1 MADNSSKQPDL
12 KRKIVYAGL
21 GIGAALGMLFGML
34 FFENQAFGT
43 GIGAIVGFFVGAV
56 IDAQSPRRSS

>member
-1 MADNSSKQPDL
+1 MIDNSGKQPDL
-12 KRKIVYAGL
+12 KHKIVYAGT

-43 GIGAIVGFFVGAV
+43 GIGAIVGLIVGTV
-56 IDAQSPRRSS
+56 INAQSPRRSS